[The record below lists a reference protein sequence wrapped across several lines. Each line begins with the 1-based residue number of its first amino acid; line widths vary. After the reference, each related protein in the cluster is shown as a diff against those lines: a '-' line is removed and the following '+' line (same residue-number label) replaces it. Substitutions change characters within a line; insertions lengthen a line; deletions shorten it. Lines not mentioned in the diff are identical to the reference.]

1 MYGPYDGG
9 ESLYC
14 ARASAKSDAGI
25 SLPEILVVLK
35 IITQWRLSHDY
46 KP

>member
-1 MYGPYDGG
+1 MYGFYEGG

-25 SLPEILVVLK
+25 SLPEILVEAIPWLL
-35 IITQWRLSHDY
+35 TLTRLTRY
-46 KP
+46 